1 MDCFGFIITR
11 HVNSEKTNKYWN
23 RCIRCIRKFYTNKIV
38 VIDDNSNTQFLH
50 ADYNYKNVEFVQ
62 SEYPGA
68 GELLPY
74 YYFYKN
80 RYFNNAVF
88 IHDSVFIHSRINFE
102 NINIPVLPL
111 WHFNYQKSEN
121 PENSIRL
128 INSLKNNK
136 DIKEMF
142 ISDTINK
149 YEVLN
154 FTKIRWM
161 GVFGTQCFMN
171 HSFIL
176 HIQQK
181 YNLFNLLNVI
191 KNRKDRCSLERVMAL
206 MFYKEF
212 PQLIRIQSLFGDI
225 SLKNYGYSYDDY
237 CNDLNIYKKV
247 KYPFIKV
254 WTGR

>member
-1 MDCFGFIITR
+1 MDYFGFIITR

-23 RCIRCIRKFYTNKIV
+23 RCIQCIRKFYTNKII
-38 VIDDNSNTQFLH
+38 VIDDNSNKQFLQ
-50 ADYNYKNVEFVQ
+50 ASYDYKNVEFVQ

-80 RYFNNAVF
+80 HYFNNAVF

-111 WHFNYQKSEN
+111 WHFNCQKSEK

-136 DIKEMF
+136 EIKEMF
-142 ISDTINK
+142 VSDTINK
-149 YEVLN
+149 YEVLH
-154 FTKIRWM
+154 FTKMKWM
-161 GVFGTQCFMN
+161 GVFGTQCFIN
-171 HSFIL
+171 HSFIAN
-176 HIQQK
+176 IQNK
-181 YNLFNLLNVI
+181 YNLFNLLNVV
-191 KNRKDRCSLERVMAL
+191 KNRTDRCSLERVMAL
-206 MFYKEF
+206 MFYREF
-212 PQLIRIQSLFGDI
+212 PQLIHIKSLFGDI
-225 SLKNYGYSYDDY
+225 YLKNYGYSYDNY
-237 CNDLNIYKKV
+237 CNDLNIHKKV
-247 KYPFIKV
+247 NYPFVKV